1 MKLKAILEEAEK
13 YAERAITSKINDDL
27 VFPKS
32 PGVYLIYRNKK
43 VIYIGQSSDLR
54 NRFKQHLSTSQSPK
68 RSTFRRILV
77 REYEDVE
84 PQNTKDWIVDN
95 CSISSIEI
103 HDFGVCT
110 SDMCKLVESLLIAHF
125 RVRNKELLNSCTS
138 MKDKKKKK
146 ENGV

>member
-1 MKLKAILEEAEK
+1 MNLKTILEKAEK
-13 YAERAITSKINDDL
+13 HAERAIASKINDDL
-27 VFPKS
+27 LFPGK

-43 VIYIGQSSDLR
+43 VIYIGQSSNLR
-54 NRFKQHLSTSQSPK
+54 NRFKQHLSPSQSPK

-77 REYEDVE
+77 REFGIE
-84 PQNTKDWIVDN
+84 PQNTKDWIVEN

-103 HDFGVCT
+103 NDFGICT

-125 RVRNKELLNSCTS
+125 RARNKDLLNSCTS

-146 ENGV
+146 ENGA